1 MIRVLRVLEYEYPDA
16 EMMTKDME
24 RWGVPANG
32 VHKGWRGG
40 TNRGV
45 TIRSAVLLPHY
56 LNVGK
61 TVIPHDED
69 AERTKVEDDIERRTE
84 AGL

>member
-16 EMMTKDME
+16 EIMDKDMQ
-24 RWGVPANG
+24 RWGVGANATHRGWGKSG
-32 VHKGWRGG
+32 V
-40 TNRGV
+40 V
-45 TIRSAVLLPHY
+45 IRSAVLLPHY

-61 TVIPHDED
+61 TVIPHDKGT
-69 AERTKVEDDIERRTE
+69 ERTKVDDDIERRTE